1 MAVDIHIKIDT
12 IGGQSQIKGFEGQ
25 IQVQSF
31 SWNMSQTTSFGSSSG
46 GGAGRVNMGDLT
58 FVHSVDKGTPKLMV
72 ACCTG
77 AHLKDAILVCRKAGG
92 DSAVDFMKITLTDV
106 IVSSVSPTGSN
117 DSDTP
122 SEAVSLSFAEYKVE
136 YQEQDNKGAKKGGP
150 VIAGFNV
157 QKNVKT
163 A

>member
-12 IGGQSQIKGFEGQ
+12 IGGQSEIKGFEGQ

-77 AHLKDAILVCRKAGG
+77 AHLKDAILVCRNAGG

-106 IVSSVSPTGSN
+106 IVSSVSP
-117 DSDTP
+117 DR
-122 SEAVSLSFAEYKVE
+122 
-136 YQEQDNKGAKKGGP
+136 
-150 VIAGFNV
+150 
-157 QKNVKT
+157 
-163 A
+163 

>member
-1 MAVDIHIKIDT
+1 MAVDMHFKIDT

-92 DSAVDFMKITLTDV
+92 DNAVDFMKITLTNV
-106 IVSSVSPTGSN
+106 IVSSVSPSGSN

>member
-12 IGGQSQIKGFEGQ
+12 IAGQSEIKGFEGQ

-31 SWNMSQTTSFGSSSG
+31 SWNMQQTTSFGSSSG

-58 FVHSVDKGTPKLMV
+58 FVHSVDKGTPKLMI

-77 AHLKDAILVCRKAGG
+77 AHLKDAVLTCRKAGG
-92 DSAVDFMKITLTDV
+92 ERAIDFLKITLTDV
-106 IVSSVSPTGSN
+106 IISSVSPSGSN
-117 DSDTP
+117 DGDTP
-122 SEAVSLSFAEYKVE
+122 IEAVSLAFAEYKVE
-136 YQEQDNKGAKKGGP
+136 YQEQDNKGSKKGGP
-150 VIAGFNV
+150 VIAGFSV
-157 QKNVKT
+157 QKNTKT